1 MPQNLIFAPMG
12 ALVFLTFTVL
22 VLIPLR
28 QFRAGAAGQVQT
40 DDFKFAESAAVPG
53 EVAIPNRNLMNLL
66 ELPMLFYVGS
76 LMFFVSGKVDALA
89 LAIAWTYVALRFVHS
104 AIHLTYNDVSHRL
117 LPFAVSNG
125 VLVAYW
131 VVFFLR

>member
-66 ELPMLFYVGS
+66 ELPMLFYVAG
-76 LMFFVSGKVDALA
+76 LMYYVTGKVDSMVLG
-89 LAIAWTYVALRFVHS
+89 IAWTYVALR
-104 AIHLTYNDVSHRL
+104 AIHTLIHITYNNVFHRL
-117 LPFAVSNG
+117 TVFTLSNF
-125 VLVAYW
+125 VLGAFW
-131 VVFFLR
+131 VGFFVR

>member
-40 DDFKFAESAAVPG
+40 DDLKFAGWAAVPG

-66 ELPMLFYVGS
+66 ELPMLFYVAG
-76 LMFFVSGKVDALA
+76 LMYYVTGKVDSMVLG
-89 LAIAWTYVALRFVHS
+89 IAWTYVALR
-104 AIHLTYNDVSHRL
+104 AIHTLIHITYNNVFHRL
-117 LPFAVSNG
+117 TVFTLSNF
-125 VLVAYW
+125 VLGAFW
-131 VVFFLR
+131 VGFFVR